1 MESSS
6 GKSDRLTA
14 KSSTE
19 QGEDNPKSSGVLKDT
34 AQLGK
39 VNEASEVPPP
49 TARASGRSVND
60 FASADDLRQALS
72 YVTLSEPK
80 AGHGKADWLLPVSDP
95 DANTQEIESEV
106 ERLWTLKSY
115 LALDSEKEEAFDVLC
130 DEARTIYG
138 VPISAIS
145 LVDLGRQ
152 FAFASSGSSPTE
164 TPRNVAFCA
173 HTILNKKNVMVVED
187 TLKDSRFRENKLVTN
202 PPYLRFYAAAP
213 LVSPEGYHVSSVNEI
228 ERTALAHNKVS
239 SCEQCTLVA
248 EMALTYSF
256 FVGSWERF
264 A

>member
-6 GKSDRLTA
+6 SKSDGRP
-14 KSSTE
+14 SSTAQE
-19 QGEDNPKSSGVLKDT
+19 GADPKSTGVLGDSEDT
-34 AQLGK
+34 EQLSK
-39 VNEASEVPPP
+39 VAGTSEVPRPS
-49 TARASGRSVND
+49 ARASGRSVDD
-60 FASADDLRQALS
+60 FASAEDLREALS

-80 AGHGKADWLLPVSDP
+80 AGYGKADWMLPVSDP

-130 DEARTIYG
+130 DEARKIYG

-152 FAFASSGSSPTE
+152 FAFASSGRSPTE

-187 TLKDSRFRENKLVTN
+187 TLKDARFRENKLVTS

-213 LVSPEGYHVSSVNEI
+213 LVSPEGYHVSKANELD
-228 ERTALAHNKVS
+228 ESRS
-239 SCEQCTLVA
+239 
-248 EMALTYSF
+248 Y
-256 FVGSWERF
+256 
-264 A
+264 